1 MAVIIEMK
9 DRPSVLAHINMMQE
23 LINRMASNSANSKL
37 WCITILSAVLAL
49 FFDHKVQHIEFC
61 YLIVGLFYFLD
72 CFYLGL
78 ERRFVKAQQG
88 FVRMLNEG
96 NEQQV
101 AKQIFHPYTIG
112 NGNSSNEEYWLIQ
125 KILHFAW
132 QLWDTFKA
140 TLSFSTTPF
149 YGAIMCAIYYLQGN
163 LTA

>member
-1 MAVIIEMK
+1 MTIIEMK
-9 DRPSVLAHINMMQE
+9 DRPSVMAHINMMQG

-37 WCITILSAVLAL
+37 WCITILAAIFAL
-49 FFDHKVQHIEFC
+49 FFDDKVKHIEFC
-61 YLIVGLFYFLD
+61 YLIVCLFYFLD

-78 ERRFVKAQQG
+78 ERQFVKAQQG

-101 AKQIFHPYTIG
+101 AKQVFYPYTIG
-112 NGNSSNEEYWLIQ
+112 NGNSSNDECWLIQ
-125 KILHFAW
+125 KILHFSW
-132 QLWDTFKA
+132 QLWNTFKA

-149 YGAIMCAIYYLQGN
+149 YGAILCAIYYLQGN

>member
-1 MAVIIEMK
+1 MTIIEMK
-9 DRPSVLAHINMMQE
+9 DRSSVQAHISMMQG

-37 WCITILSAVLAL
+37 WCVTLLAAIFAL
-49 FFDHKVQHIEFC
+49 FFDDKVKHIEFC

-78 ERRFVKAQQG
+78 ERQFVKAQQG

-112 NGNSSNEEYWLIQ
+112 NGNSSNEECWLIK
-125 KILHFAW
+125 KIIHFAW
-132 QLWDTFKA
+132 QFWNTFKA

-149 YGAIMCAIYYLQGN
+149 YGAILCTIYYLQGN